1 MKKIK
6 TFLILILIVNI
17 GFAQSKKGE
26 IVYRKVIT
34 KFISDTKGFQKNK
47 ENQSKYYHTVLMI
60 DKNTKSLLKTMNFVL
75 RFNNYESLFRVDNF
89 LNLETNR
96 FAGIAVGPEG
106 SGIYYS
112 NQNNNENLKQ
122 VDAYGE
128 KFLIMKKPVH
138 WTLINEIKK
147 IGDYNCYKATAIK
160 IYKGRKGAVKKLITA
175 WYAPEISIPIG
186 PIGYGGLP
194 GLIMELSMNN
204 YRYYVI
210 KLNLNPKDEVII
222 KKPTQGKKVT
232 EEDFREIGKKAMESL
247 KKGF

>member
-1 MKKIK
+1 MKI
-6 TFLILILIVNI
+6 FFILMLMANL
-17 GFAQSKKGE
+17 GFAQNKKGE
-26 IVYRKVIT
+26 IVYRKETT
-34 KFISDTKGFQKNK
+34 KFISESRGFQKNK
-47 ENQSKYYHTVLMI
+47 ENQSKYYNTVLMI
-60 DKNTKSLLKTMNFVL
+60 DKNTKSLLKTISFKL
-75 RFNNYESLFRVDNF
+75 RFNNYESIFMVDNF

-96 FAGIAVGPEG
+96 FTGIAVGPEG

-128 KFLIMKKPVH
+128 KFLIKEKTIH
-138 WTLINEIKK
+138 WTLINETKK
-147 IGDYNCYKATAIK
+147 IGEYNCYKAITTK
-160 IYKGRKGAVKKLITA
+160 ISNSSKGKVEQTVTV
-175 WYAPEISIPIG
+175 WYTPEINIPFG

-194 GLIMELSMNN
+194 GLVMELSMYN

-210 KLNLNPKDEVII
+210 KIELNPKNEVIV

-232 EEDFREIGKKAMESL
+232 EEEFREIGKKAMESL